1 MLNRVRY
8 IVIYLHKN
16 QAKGC
21 LGVFN
26 ETSALGDFK
35 MTPELERTIKAQK
48 SKDDATYY
56 VFFKYLVKY
65 RKPRYGRN
73 RYLLA
78 ILVY

>member
-1 MLNRVRY
+1 
-8 IVIYLHKN
+8 VIYCTTTKR
-16 QAKGC
+16 KDV